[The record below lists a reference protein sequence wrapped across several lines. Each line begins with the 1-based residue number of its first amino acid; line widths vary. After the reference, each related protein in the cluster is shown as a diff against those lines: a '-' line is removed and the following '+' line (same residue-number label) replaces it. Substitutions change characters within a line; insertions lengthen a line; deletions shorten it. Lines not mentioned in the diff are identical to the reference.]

1 MEIKN
6 IERYDAK
13 IATVMSEVIG
23 VIGLGYVG
31 LPLAVRMAE
40 VFDKVIGFDISE
52 RRITRL
58 NEGVDDTREVD
69 PERLVQSGMFASC
82 DPESLRDVT
91 FFIVAVPT
99 PITQEKRPDLS
110 PLEFACNTIGPYL
123 KKGDVVVFEST
134 VYPGVTEDF
143 CGDLLEKI
151 SGLKAGVDFNLG
163 YSPERINPGDKVNSL
178 ETIVKNVS
186 ADTPEALERVAAVYD
201 SVITAGVYRC
211 SSIRVAEAAKV
222 MENTQRDVNIALMNE
237 LSIICHKI
245 GISAND
251 VIDAAS
257 TKWNFIAF
265 RPGLVGGHCI
275 GVDPYYI
282 AALAERAG
290 YHPEVILAGRRL
302 NDAMDHRVASA
313 LLQILVMRG
322 GSVRKARVGFLGI
335 SFKENVPDLRNS
347 KYVSL
352 VHELR
357 EFGLN
362 VMVSDCHCMASDAMA
377 EGIELVDI
385 DQLNDLDL
393 LILGAGHDEYMA
405 DADLP
410 NRLREDGILADIQGR
425 MRTKSLPEKL
435 TYWSL

>member
-6 IERYDAK
+6 IERHDAK
-13 IATVMSEVIG
+13 IAASTGEVIG

-69 PERLVQSGMFASC
+69 PERLVQSGMYASY

-99 PITQEKRPDLS
+99 PITEEKRPDLS

-143 CGDLLEKI
+143 CGGLLEKL

-163 YSPERINPGDKVNSL
+163 YSPERINPGDKVNTV

-186 ADTPEALERVAAVYD
+186 ADTPEALDRVAAVYD
-201 SVITAGVYRC
+201 SVVTAGVYRC

-257 TKWNFIAF
+257 TKWNFIGF

-282 AALAERAG
+282 AALAERSG
-290 YHPEVILAGRRL
+290 HHPEVILAGRRL
-302 NDAMDHRVASA
+302 NDAMDRRVASA
-313 LLQILVMRG
+313 LLQKLVMRG

-347 KYVSL
+347 KYISL

-362 VMVSDCHCMASDAMA
+362 VMVSDCHCMATDAMA
-377 EGIELVDI
+377 EGIELVDM
-385 DQLNDLDL
+385 DQLNDLDML
-393 LILGAGHDEYMA
+393 VLGAGHEEYMA
-405 DADLP
+405 DPGLL
-410 NRLREDGILADIQGR
+410 NRLREDGIFADIQGR